1 TALPPKPTNLP
12 LAPLR
17 GPRAGRASHGAVL
30 PVIECSGKVCE
41 HLSRQRLSEEIT
53 TEPEETEADKA
64 KRELAERVLLSA
76 QDASMQAARRAAE
89 REGPLDP
96 EYIYDEAFKAA
107 EAAIE
112 GVMTDETLALGEK
125 AVSLSAT
132 SAGTKT
138 VNLLASQAAVNSA
151 TVVLNQV
158 AASGAS
164 DVVVTSATQ
173 AALGGVVGT
182 VTLTSIGPAGFASAI
197 GSIAGKHV
205 ADYSGGDEELG
216 SLVGSV
222 GAGALAGAFAGSAF
236 GPPGTLAGFAAGATL
251 GTAQYYTARLIQKAV
266 DRTWDC
272 VEEKVKAAREEREKA
287 KAAAAPESA

>member
-41 HLSRQRLSEEIT
+41 HLSRQRLSEESKQ
-53 TEPEETEADKA
+53 PEETEADKA

-151 TVVLNQV
+151 VRR
-158 AASGAS
+158 
-164 DVVVTSATQ
+164 
-173 AALGGVVGT
+173 
-182 VTLTSIGPAGFASAI
+182 
-197 GSIAGKHV
+197 
-205 ADYSGGDEELG
+205 GGDCRAEPGRRERRERRG
-216 SLVGSV
+216 RDERHPG
-222 GAGALAGAFAGSAF
+222 
-236 GPPGTLAGFAAGATL
+236 GPRRGGGDRDLNLHWPRRLRLRHRLHRG
-251 GTAQYYTARLIQKAV
+251 QARGRL
-266 DRTWDC
+266 
-272 VEEKVKAAREEREKA
+272 
-287 KAAAAPESA
+287 